1 MIPPPSHLQPCMTLT
16 FCPPPPKV
24 DHFISLPLGPHQN
37 QFISSPLGPHQI
49 SSSCCPLDLIKSVSR
64 CPLHHIKSLHLFSKC
79 RVRTFSNGRMHRRTS
94 TQVKNIMPPAAVSLA
109 CQSSCQSGLPEA
121 LLPTQLNVSTF
132 SYRFPRQQPS

>member
-1 MIPPPSHLQPCMTLT
+1 MPPKGIKNDTSAKPSSALYDVDILP
-16 FCPPPPKV
+16 PPPPKV

-37 QFISSPLGPHQI
+37 QFISLPLGPHQI
-49 SSSCCPLDLIKSVSR
+49 NSSR
-64 CPLHHIKSLHLFSKC
+64 CPLDHIKSLRIFSKC